1 MGFLLG
7 ALGLGLGAA
16 GSAANFISQAKEARK
31 RAEALDKRA
40 LENEEWYTRK
50 YYENYTQSAAANDAL
65 KKMRNAMQERMN
77 RASGA
82 AAVSGA
88 SSESVA
94 AEKAAANKAIGD
106 TVSAIAARDDARK
119 ERVDDEYRRE
129 RRAIENARDNIS
141 LQKQQNTAAA
151 TSQALNTAGNIIAL
165 GGEMGGSGG
174 NKSGQRQSPT
184 ATTVTKAGSTSLF
197 DPRYREEELS
207 GWWNRDNLQNRQQWL
222 AGNQKKKQ
230 SLLSHGR

>member
-31 RAEALDKRA
+31 RRRALDERERENEAWYRRKYNEVGTESASAQRA
-40 LENEEWYTRK
+40 LTAMR
-50 YYENYTQSAAANDAL
+50 DAQ
-65 KKMRNAMQERMN
+65 KDRMN

-119 ERVDDEYRRE
+119 ERVDKEYRRE

-141 LQKQQNTAAA
+141 LQKQKNTAAA

-184 ATTVTKAGSTSLF
+184 ATTGTKAGSTSLF
-197 DPRYREEELS
+197 DPDYDIKRRGGEFN
-207 GWWNRDNLQNRQQWL
+207 GFWNRDYYDIT
-222 AGNQKKKQ
+222 
-230 SLLSHGR
+230 

>member
-16 GSAANFISQAKEARK
+16 GSAMGFISQAKEARK
-31 RAEALDKRA
+31 RRRA
-40 LENEEWYTRK
+40 RDERERENEAWYKRK
-50 YYENYTQSAAANDAL
+50 YNELGTESAAANDAL

-165 GGEMGGSGG
+165 GGEIGGSGG
-174 NKSGQRQSPT
+174 NKSGQMQSPT
-184 ATTVTKAGSTSLF
+184 AKYNTSITANDIPKAGSTSLF

-207 GWWNRDNLQNRQQWL
+207 GWWNRDNLKNR
-222 AGNQKKKQ
+222 
-230 SLLSHGR
+230 

>member
-31 RAEALDKRA
+31 RRRALDERERENEAWYRRKYNELGTESASAQRA
-40 LENEEWYTRK
+40 LTAMR
-50 YYENYTQSAAANDAL
+50 DAQ
-65 KKMRNAMQERMN
+65 RERMN

-174 NKSGQRQSPT
+174 NKSGQMQSPT
-184 ATTVTKAGSTSLF
+184 AKYNTSITANDMPKAGSTSLF
-197 DPRYREEELS
+197 DPDYDIKRRGGEFN
-207 GWWNRDNLQNRQQWL
+207 GFWNRDYYDIT
-222 AGNQKKKQ
+222 
-230 SLLSHGR
+230 

>member
-1 MGFLLG
+1 M
-7 ALGLGLGAA
+7 AT
-16 GSAANFISQAKEARK
+16 NFISQAKEARK

-40 LENEEWYTRK
+40 LENEKWYMRK
-50 YYENYTQSAAANDAL
+50 YNEVGTESAAAQRALTAMRDAQ
-65 KKMRNAMQERMN
+65 RERMN

-94 AEKAAANKAIGD
+94 AEKAAANKTIGD

-151 TSQALNTAGNIIAL
+151 TSQALNTAGYIIAL
-165 GGEMGGSGG
+165 
-174 NKSGQRQSPT
+174 
-184 ATTVTKAGSTSLF
+184 
-197 DPRYREEELS
+197 
-207 GWWNRDNLQNRQQWL
+207 
-222 AGNQKKKQ
+222 
-230 SLLSHGR
+230 

>member
-16 GSAANFISQAKEARK
+16 GSAMGFISQAKEARK
-31 RAEALDKRA
+31 RRRALDERERENNAWYNRKYNEVGTESATAQRA
-40 LENEEWYTRK
+40 LTAMR
-50 YYENYTQSAAANDAL
+50 DAQQ
-65 KKMRNAMQERMN
+65 ARMN

-94 AEKAAANKAIGD
+94 AEKAAANKTIGD
-106 TVSAIAARDDARK
+106 TVSAITAQDDARK
-119 ERVDDEYRRE
+119 ERVENEYRRE
-129 RRAIENARDNIS
+129 KRAIENARDNIS

-165 GGEMGGSGG
+165 GGEMGGSG
-174 NKSGQRQSPT
+174 KQPKQQQSPT
-184 ATTVTKAGSTSLF
+184 ATTGAKAGATGDSLF
-197 DPRYREEELS
+197 DPKHKEDGLNGFWS
-207 GWWNRDNLQNRQQWL
+207 RDYY
-222 AGNQKKKQ
+222 A
-230 SLLSHGR
+230 

>member
-16 GSAANFISQAKEARK
+16 GSAVGFISQAKEARK
-31 RAEALDKRA
+31 RRRALDERERENEAWYNRKYNEVGTESASAQRA
-40 LENEEWYTRK
+40 LTAMR
-50 YYENYTQSAAANDAL
+50 DAQ
-65 KKMRNAMQERMN
+65 RQRMN

-94 AEKAAANKAIGD
+94 AEKAEANKAIGD

-119 ERVDDEYRRE
+119 ERVEDEYRRE

-174 NKSGQRQSPT
+174 NKSGQQQSPT
-184 ATTVTKAGSTSLF
+184 ATTGTKAGSTSLF
-197 DPRYREEELS
+197 DPDYDMKRRGGEFN
-207 GWWNRDNLQNRQQWL
+207 GFWNRDYYDIT
-222 AGNQKKKQ
+222 
-230 SLLSHGR
+230 

>member
-31 RAEALDKRA
+31 RRRALDERERENNAWYNRKYNEVGTESATAQRA
-40 LENEEWYTRK
+40 LT
-50 YYENYTQSAAANDAL
+50 A
-65 KKMRNAMQERMN
+65 MREAQRSRMN

-94 AEKAAANKAIGD
+94 AEKAAANKTIGD
-106 TVSAIAARDDARK
+106 TVSAITAQDDARK
-119 ERVDDEYRRE
+119 ERVENEHRME
-129 RRAIENARDNIS
+129 KRAIENARDNIS
-141 LQKQQNTAAA
+141 LQTQQNTAAA
-151 TSQALNTAGNIIAL
+151 TSQALNTAGNIIAI

-174 NKSGQRQSPT
+174 KQPKQQQSPA
-184 ATTVTKAGSTSLF
+184 ATTGTKAGATDSLF
-197 DPRYREEELS
+197 DHKHKEDELN
-207 GWWNRDNLQNRQQWL
+207 GFWNRDYY
-222 AGNQKKKQ
+222 A
-230 SLLSHGR
+230 

>member
-40 LENEEWYTRK
+40 LENEKWYTRK
-50 YYENYTQSAAANDAL
+50 YYENSTQSAAANDAL

-94 AEKAAANKAIGD
+94 AEKAAANKTIGD

-129 RRAIENARDNIS
+129 KRAIENARDNIS
-141 LQKQQNTAAA
+141 IQKQQNTAAA

-165 GGEMGGSGG
+165 GGEMGGSGS
-174 NKSGQRQSPT
+174 NKSGQQQSPT
-184 ATTVTKAGSTSLF
+184 AKYNTSITANDIPKAGSTSLF

-207 GWWNRDNLQNRQQWL
+207 GWWNRDNLKNR
-222 AGNQKKKQ
+222 
-230 SLLSHGR
+230 

>member
-31 RAEALDKRA
+31 RRRALDERERENEAWYNRKYNEVGAESASAQRA
-40 LENEEWYTRK
+40 LTAMR
-50 YYENYTQSAAANDAL
+50 DAQ
-65 KKMRNAMQERMN
+65 RQRMN

-119 ERVDDEYRRE
+119 ERVEDEYRRE

-174 NKSGQRQSPT
+174 KNDGQRQAQTS
-184 ATTVTKAGSTSLF
+184 TTGTKAGSTSLF

-207 GWWNRDNLQNRQQWL
+207 GWWNRDNLKNR
-222 AGNQKKKQ
+222 
-230 SLLSHGR
+230 

>member
-31 RAEALDKRA
+31 RRRALDERERENEAWYRRKYNELGTESASAQRA
-40 LENEEWYTRK
+40 LTAMR
-50 YYENYTQSAAANDAL
+50 DAQ
-65 KKMRNAMQERMN
+65 RERMN

-174 NKSGQRQSPT
+174 NKDGQRQTPT
-184 ATTVTKAGSTSLF
+184 ATTSTKAGSTSLF
-197 DPRYREEELS
+197 DPDYDIKRRGGEFN
-207 GWWNRDNLQNRQQWL
+207 GFWNRDYYDIT
-222 AGNQKKKQ
+222 
-230 SLLSHGR
+230 

>member
-16 GSAANFISQAKEARK
+16 GSALGFISQAKEARK

-40 LENEEWYTRK
+40 LENEAWYKRK
-50 YYENYTQSAAANDAL
+50 YNEVGTESAAAQRALTAMRDAQ
-65 KKMRNAMQERMN
+65 RERMN

-82 AAVSGA
+82 EAVSGA

-94 AEKAAANKAIGD
+94 AEKAAANKTIGD

-119 ERVDDEYRRE
+119 ERVEDEYRRE
-129 RRAIENARDNIS
+129 KRAIENARDNIS

-165 GGEMGGSGG
+165 GGEMGGSVG
-174 NKSGQRQSPT
+174 NKDGQQQAPT
-184 ATTVTKAGSTSLF
+184 AKYNTSITANDIPKAGSTSLF

-207 GWWNRDNLQNRQQWL
+207 GWWNRDNLKNL
-222 AGNQKKKQ
+222 
-230 SLLSHGR
+230 

>member
-31 RAEALDKRA
+31 RRRALDERERENEAWDKRKYNELGTESASAQRA
-40 LENEEWYTRK
+40 LTAMR
-50 YYENYTQSAAANDAL
+50 DAQ
-65 KKMRNAMQERMN
+65 RERMN

-174 NKSGQRQSPT
+174 NKDGQRQAPT
-184 ATTVTKAGSTSLF
+184 ATTSTKAGSTSIF
-197 DPRYREEELS
+197 DPDYDIKRRGGEFN
-207 GWWNRDNLQNRQQWL
+207 GFWNRDYYDIT
-222 AGNQKKKQ
+222 
-230 SLLSHGR
+230 

>member
-31 RAEALDKRA
+31 RRRALDERERENNAWYNRKYNEVGTESATARRA
-40 LENEEWYTRK
+40 LTAMR
-50 YYENYTQSAAANDAL
+50 DAQQ
-65 KKMRNAMQERMN
+65 ARMN

-94 AEKAAANKAIGD
+94 AEKAAANKTIGD
-106 TVSAIAARDDARK
+106 TVSAITAQDDARK
-119 ERVDDEYRRE
+119 ERVENEYRRE
-129 RRAIENARDNIS
+129 KRAIENARDNIS

-151 TSQALNTAGNIIAL
+151 TSQALGVAGNIIAL
-165 GGEMGGSGG
+165 GGEMGGSG
-174 NKSGQRQSPT
+174 KQPKQQRPPT
-184 ATTVTKAGSTSLF
+184 ATTSTKAGATGDSFVDHKHKEDGFNGFWS
-197 DPRYREEELS
+197 
-207 GWWNRDNLQNRQQWL
+207 RDYY
-222 AGNQKKKQ
+222 A
-230 SLLSHGR
+230 

>member
-31 RAEALDKRA
+31 RRRALDERERENEAWYNRKYNELGTESASAQRA
-40 LENEEWYTRK
+40 LTAMR
-50 YYENYTQSAAANDAL
+50 DAQ
-65 KKMRNAMQERMN
+65 KERMN

-119 ERVDDEYRRE
+119 ERVDKEYRRE
-129 RRAIENARDNIS
+129 KRAIDNARDNIS
-141 LQKQQNTAAA
+141 LQNQKNTATA
-151 TSQALNTAGNIIAL
+151 TSQLLNTAGNIIAL

-174 NKSGQRQSPT
+174 NNSGQRQSPT
-184 ATTVTKAGSTSLF
+184 ATTGTKAGSTSLF
-197 DPRYREEELS
+197 DPDYDIKRRGGEFN
-207 GWWNRDNLQNRQQWL
+207 GFWNRDYYDIT
-222 AGNQKKKQ
+222 
-230 SLLSHGR
+230 